1 MHQQAL
7 RDIVVAC
14 MDTQLLL
21 DHSQRERVETAASQ
35 LIPAPIGGSGS
46 STVMFFQLFPQ
57 TVDFEVL
64 TPWQQGEFERVFGPM
79 ARRKR

>member
-7 RDIVVAC
+7 RNIVVAC

-21 DHSQRERVETAASQ
+21 EDPQRETLETAASA
-35 LIPAPIGGSGS
+35 LIPAPLSERSAPIM
-46 STVMFFQLFPQ
+46 MFFQLFPQ

-64 TPWQQGEFERVFGPM
+64 TPWQRGEFERVFGPI
-79 ARRKR
+79 ARRR